1 VIFVILFIKV
11 YYIIMPHKKAELID
25 WYKKMPKKFLL
36 KAHNPHYDIHHI
48 KLPFRMIIAGNSGSG
63 KTQTLLNL
71 IYNMPDTFEKIF
83 IITKN
88 KDEPLYNFLEDKL
101 GEDGLSIKEGISE
114 LPDLD
119 SLDKEQNNL
128 IVLDDL
134 VNEPTKQ
141 QRPIC
146 DYFIRARKKN
156 CSIIYISQS
165 FYAVP
170 KLIRDNISYLIIKQV
185 SSMKNLTMICRECSL
200 GIDKKQLKNIYD
212 DATETKQDFL
222 LIDLEGDKD
231 SRFRKGFNEI
241 YVIEEEK
248 I

>member
-1 VIFVILFIKV
+1 M
-11 YYIIMPHKKAELID
+11 YIMSKKAEIVD
-25 WYKKMPKKFLL
+25 WYKKIPKKFLL
-36 KAHNPHYDIHHI
+36 KTHNPHFDTHHI

-83 IITKN
+83 IVTKN
-88 KDEPLYNFLEDKL
+88 KDEPLYNYLEDKL
-101 GEDGLSIKEGISE
+101 GKDGLTIKEGLTE
-114 LPDLD
+114 LPDVD

-134 VNEPTKQ
+134 VNEPLKQ
-141 QRPIC
+141 QRPVA
-146 DYFIRARKKN
+146 DFFIRARKKN
-156 CSIIYISQS
+156 ASIIYISQS

-170 KLIRDNISYLIIKQV
+170 KLIRDNINYLIIKQV

-200 GIDKKQLKNIYD
+200 GIEKKQLKKIYD
-212 DATETKQDFL
+212 DATQKKQDFL

-231 SRFRKGFNEI
+231 ERFRKNFDEI
-241 YVIEEEK
+241 YVLDEEK

>member
-1 VIFVILFIKV
+1 MSNKPEI
-11 YYIIMPHKKAELID
+11 ID
-25 WYKKMPKKFLL
+25 WYKKMPKKYLL
-36 KAHNPHYDIHHI
+36 KSHNPHYDRHHI

-71 IYNMPDTFEKIF
+71 LYNIPNTFEKIF
-83 IITKN
+83 IVTKN

-114 LPDLD
+114 LPDVD
-119 SLDKEQNNL
+119 SLDKTQNNL

-134 VNEPTKQ
+134 VNEPSKQ

-200 GIDKKQLKNIYD
+200 GIDKKQLKKIYD
-212 DATETKQDFL
+212 DATQSKQDFL

-231 SRFRKGFNEI
+231 ERFRKNFDEI
-241 YVIEEEK
+241 YEIDEEK
-248 I
+248 V

>member
-1 VIFVILFIKV
+1 
-11 YYIIMPHKKAELID
+11 MPTGKKAEIVD
-25 WYKKMPKKFLL
+25 WYKKIPKKFLL
-36 KAHNPHYDIHHI
+36 KSHNPHFDTHHI

-63 KTQTLLNL
+63 KTQTLLNIL
-71 IYNMPDTFEKIF
+71 YNMPDTFEKIF
-83 IITKN
+83 ICTKN
-88 KDEPLYNFLEDKL
+88 KDEPLYNYLEDKL
-101 GEDGLSIKEGISE
+101 GEEGLSIKEGISE

-134 VNEPTKQ
+134 VNEPAKQ
-141 QRPIC
+141 QRPVC

-185 SSMKNLTMICRECSL
+185 SSMRNLTMICRECSL
-200 GIDKKQLKNIYD
+200 GIEKKQLKKIYD
-212 DATETKQDFL
+212 DATKSKQDFL
-222 LIDLEGDKD
+222 MIDLEGDKD
-231 SRFRKGFNEI
+231 ERFRKNFDEI
-241 YVIEEEK
+241 YVVEDN
-248 I
+248 

>member
-1 VIFVILFIKV
+1 
-11 YYIIMPHKKAELID
+11 MPHKAEMVD

-36 KAHNPHYDIHHI
+36 KSHNPHFDIHHI

-71 IYNMPDTFEKIF
+71 IHNMPDTFEKIF
-83 IITKN
+83 IVTKN
-88 KDEPLYNFLEDKL
+88 KDEPLYNYLEDRL
-101 GEDGLSIKEGISE
+101 GDKGVIIKEGITE

-119 SLDKEQNNL
+119 KLDKEENNL

-134 VNEPTKQ
+134 VNEPLKQ

-165 FYAVP
+165 FYGVP
-170 KLIRDNISYLIIKQV
+170 KLVRDNISYLIIKQV

-200 GIDKKQLKNIYD
+200 GIEKKQLKKKSSFKN
-212 DATETKQDFL
+212 KF
-222 LIDLEGDKD
+222 K
-231 SRFRKGFNEI
+231 RKGR
-241 YVIEEEK
+241 K
-248 I
+248 HLRWT

>member
-1 VIFVILFIKV
+1 MSNKPEIV
-11 YYIIMPHKKAELID
+11 D
-25 WYKKMPKKFLL
+25 WYKKMPKKYLL
-36 KAHNPHYDIHHI
+36 KSHNPHYDRHHI

-71 IYNMPDTFEKIF
+71 LYNMPNTFEKIF
-83 IITKN
+83 IVTKN

-101 GEDGLSIKEGISE
+101 GEDGLTIKEGISE
-114 LPDLD
+114 LPDVD
-119 SLDKEQNNL
+119 SLDKTQNNL

-134 VNEPTKQ
+134 VNEPSKQ

-200 GIDKKQLKNIYD
+200 GIDKKQLKKIYD
-212 DATETKQDFL
+212 DATQSKQDFL

-231 SRFRKGFNEI
+231 ERFRKNFDEI
-241 YVIEEEK
+241 YEIDDEK

>member
-1 VIFVILFIKV
+1 
-11 YYIIMPHKKAELID
+11 MSSKKPEMID
-25 WYKKMPKKFLL
+25 WYKKLPKKYLL
-36 KAHNPHYDIHHI
+36 KSHNPHYDIHHI

-63 KTQTLLNL
+63 KTQTFLNL
-71 IYNMPDTFEKIF
+71 LHNMPSTYENIF
-83 IITKN
+83 ICTKN
-88 KDEPLYNFLEDKL
+88 KDEPLYNYLEDKL
-101 GEDGLSIKEGISE
+101 GKDGLTIKEGISE

-134 VNEPTKQ
+134 VNESARLQK
-141 QRPIC
+141 PIC

-170 KLIRDNISYLIIKQV
+170 KLIRDNISYLMIKQV

-200 GIDKKQLKNIYD
+200 GIDKKQLKKIYD
-212 DATETKQDFL
+212 DATDTKQSFL
-222 LIDLEGDKD
+222 LIDLEGGKD
-231 SRFRKGFNEI
+231 ERFRKNFDEI
-241 YVIEEEK
+241 YVIDEE

>member
-1 VIFVILFIKV
+1 
-11 YYIIMPHKKAELID
+11 MSKKAEIVD
-25 WYKKMPKKFLL
+25 WYKKIPKKFLL
-36 KAHNPHYDIHHI
+36 KSHNPHFDTHHI

-71 IYNMPDTFEKIF
+71 LYNMPDTFEKIF
-83 IITKN
+83 IVTKN
-88 KDEPLYNFLEDKL
+88 KDEPLYNYLEDKL
-101 GEDGLSIKEGISE
+101 GKEGLSIKEGITE

-141 QRPIC
+141 QRPVC

-200 GIDKKQLKNIYD
+200 GIEKKQLKKIYD
-212 DATETKQDFL
+212 DATQSKQDFL

-231 SRFRKGFNEI
+231 ERFRKNFDEI
-241 YVIEEEK
+241 YVLDEEK

>member
-1 VIFVILFIKV
+1 
-11 YYIIMPHKKAELID
+11 MPKKAEIVD
-25 WYKKMPKKFLL
+25 WYKKIPKKFLL
-36 KAHNPHYDIHHI
+36 KTHNPHYETHHI

-71 IYNMPDTFEKIF
+71 LYNMPETFEKIF
-83 IITKN
+83 IVTKN
-88 KDEPLYNFLEDKL
+88 KDEPLYNYLEDKL
-101 GEDGLSIKEGISE
+101 GKDGLSIKEGITE

-119 SLDKEQNNL
+119 ALDKEQNNL

-141 QRPIC
+141 QRPVC

-200 GIDKKQLKNIYD
+200 GIDKPQLKKIYD
-212 DATETKQDFL
+212 DATQSKQDFL

-231 SRFRKGFNEI
+231 ERFRKNFDEI
-241 YVIEEEK
+241 YVVEDMM
-248 I
+248 

>member
-1 VIFVILFIKV
+1 
-11 YYIIMPHKKAELID
+11 MSKKAEIVD
-25 WYKKMPKKFLL
+25 WYKKIPKKFLL
-36 KAHNPHYDIHHI
+36 KSHNPHFDTHHI

-71 IYNMPDTFEKIF
+71 LYNMPDTFEKIF
-83 IITKN
+83 IVTKN
-88 KDEPLYNFLEDKL
+88 KDEPLYNYLEDKL
-101 GEDGLSIKEGISE
+101 GKDGLTIKEGITE
-114 LPDLD
+114 LPDVD

-141 QRPIC
+141 QRPVC

-200 GIDKKQLKNIYD
+200 GIEKKQLKKIYD
-212 DATETKQDFL
+212 DATQSKQDFL

-231 SRFRKGFNEI
+231 ERFRKNFDEI
-241 YVIEEEK
+241 YVLEEEN

>member
-1 VIFVILFIKV
+1 MSKIE
-11 YYIIMPHKKAELID
+11 IIN
-25 WYKKMPKKFLL
+25 WYEKIPKKYLV
-36 KAHNPHYDIHHI
+36 KTHNPHYDSHHI

-63 KTQTLLNL
+63 KTQTFLNL
-71 IYNMPDTFEKIF
+71 LHAMPNTFEKIF
-83 IITKN
+83 VVTKN
-88 KDEPLYNFLEDKL
+88 KDEPLYNYLEDKL
-101 GEDGLSIKEGISE
+101 GKKGLSIKEGIHE

-119 SLDKEQNNL
+119 KLSKEENNL

-134 VNEPTKQ
+134 VNESEKA

-165 FYAVP
+165 FYQVP

-200 GIDKKQLKNIYD
+200 GIEKKQLKNIYD
-212 DATETKQDFL
+212 DATANKTDFL

-231 SRFRKGFNEI
+231 SRFRKGFDEI
-241 YVIEEEK
+241 YVLEEEK

>member
-1 VIFVILFIKV
+1 
-11 YYIIMPHKKAELID
+11 MSKKAEIVD
-25 WYKKMPKKFLL
+25 WYKKIPKKFLL
-36 KAHNPHYDIHHI
+36 KSHNPHFDTHHI

-83 IITKN
+83 IVTKN
-88 KDEPLYNFLEDKL
+88 KDEPLYNYLEDKL
-101 GEDGLSIKEGISE
+101 GKDGLTIKEGLTE
-114 LPDLD
+114 LPDVD

-134 VNEPTKQ
+134 VNEPLKQ
-141 QRPIC
+141 QRPVA
-146 DYFIRARKKN
+146 DFFIRARKKN
-156 CSIIYISQS
+156 ASIIYISQS

-170 KLIRDNISYLIIKQV
+170 KLIRDNINYLIIKQV

-200 GIDKKQLKNIYD
+200 GIEKKQLKKIYD
-212 DATETKQDFL
+212 DATQSKQDFL

-231 SRFRKGFNEI
+231 ERFRKNLDEV
-241 YVIEEEK
+241 YVLEEEK

>member
-1 VIFVILFIKV
+1 MLL
-11 YYIIMPHKKAELID
+11 YYMEIVD
-25 WYKKMPKKFLL
+25 WYKKMPKKYLL
-36 KAHNPHYDIHHI
+36 KSHNPHYDKHHI

-71 IYNMPDTFEKIF
+71 IYNMPNTWEKIF
-83 IITKN
+83 IVTKN
-88 KDEPLYNFLEDKL
+88 KDEALYNYLEDRL
-101 GEDGLSIKEGISE
+101 GEQGLSIKEGISE

-119 SLDKEQNNL
+119 SLDKTQNNL

-134 VNEPTKQ
+134 VNEPSKQ

-200 GIDKKQLKNIYD
+200 GIEKKQLKKIYD
-212 DATETKQDFL
+212 DATQTKQDFL

-231 SRFRKGFNEI
+231 ERFRKNFTET
-241 YVIEEEK
+241 YVIPDEE

>member
-1 VIFVILFIKV
+1 MSNKPEIV
-11 YYIIMPHKKAELID
+11 D
-25 WYKKMPKKFLL
+25 WYKKMPKKYLL
-36 KAHNPHYDIHHI
+36 KSHNPHFDRHHI

-71 IYNMPDTFEKIF
+71 LYNMPNTFEKIF
-83 IITKN
+83 IVTKN

-101 GEDGLSIKEGISE
+101 GEDGLTIKEGISE
-114 LPDLD
+114 LPDVD
-119 SLDKEQNNL
+119 SLDKTQNNL

-134 VNEPTKQ
+134 VNEPSKQ

-170 KLIRDNISYLIIKQV
+170 KLIRDNISYLIIK
-185 SSMKNLTMICRECSL
+185 
-200 GIDKKQLKNIYD
+200 
-212 DATETKQDFL
+212 
-222 LIDLEGDKD
+222 
-231 SRFRKGFNEI
+231 
-241 YVIEEEK
+241 
-248 I
+248 

>member
-1 VIFVILFIKV
+1 MSNKPEIV
-11 YYIIMPHKKAELID
+11 D
-25 WYKKMPKKFLL
+25 WYKKMPKKYLL
-36 KAHNPHYDIHHI
+36 KSHNPHFDRHHI
-48 KLPFRMIIAGNSGSG
+48 KLPFRLIIAGNSGSG

-71 IYNMPDTFEKIF
+71 LYNMPNTFEKIY
-83 IITKN
+83 IITKC
-88 KDEPLYNFLEDKL
+88 KSEPLYEFLEDKL

-114 LPDLD
+114 LPDVD
-119 SLDKEQNNL
+119 SLDKTQNNL

-134 VNEPTKQ
+134 VNESAKA
-141 QRPIC
+141 QRPIA

-156 CSIIYISQS
+156 ASIIYISQS

-200 GIDKKQLKNIYD
+200 GIDKKQLKKIYD
-212 DATETKQDFL
+212 DATQSKQDFL
-222 LIDLEGDKD
+222 LIDLEGEKD
-231 SRFRKGFNEI
+231 ERFRKNFDEI
-241 YVIEEEK
+241 FVIEDEK

>member
-1 VIFVILFIKV
+1 M
-11 YYIIMPHKKAELID
+11 YIMSKKAEIVD
-25 WYKKMPKKFLL
+25 WYKKIPKKFLL
-36 KAHNPHYDIHHI
+36 KSHNPHFDIHHI

-71 IYNMPDTFEKIF
+71 LYNMPDTFEKIF
-83 IITKN
+83 IVTKN
-88 KDEPLYNFLEDKL
+88 KDEPLYNYLEDKL
-101 GEDGLSIKEGISE
+101 GKDGLTIKEGITE
-114 LPDLD
+114 LPDVD

-134 VNEPTKQ
+134 VNEPSKQ
-141 QRPIC
+141 QRPVC

-200 GIDKKQLKNIYD
+200 GIDKKQLKKIYD
-212 DATETKQDFL
+212 DATQSKQDFL

-231 SRFRKGFNEI
+231 ERFRKNFDEI
-241 YVIEEEK
+241 YVLGEEK